1 MGRDQIPATAVSRP
15 GGASCLRVESCALF
29 PKLASSVVLHLWQTH
44 YCHARFETCTLF
56 KLAIQGRPVPGA
68 LLPNG
73 QEMSADLRLLVG
85 R

>member
-1 MGRDQIPATAVSRP
+1 M
-15 GGASCLRVESCALF
+15 
-29 PKLASSVVLHLWQTH
+29 WQTH